1 MTHPS
6 KYMQSQKRI
15 EELHRLLHEHGH
27 KYYVLD
33 APTISDSEYDELFR
47 ELLALEK
54 AHPELIT
61 PDSPSQ
67 RIGGAP
73 LDKFSQVEHRYP
85 MLSLENAFN
94 DEDLREFEARLHR
107 FLSQG
112 LTLSYVAEPKLD
124 GLAVELVY
132 ENGSLV
138 QGSTRGDGRVGED
151 ITAQLKTVN
160 AIPLKLINEP
170 PTLLEVRGE
179 VFMGLAGLEK
189 LNASQMRMGKEP
201 FANPRNAAA
210 GSLRQL
216 DPRIT
221 ASRPLDFY
229 AYGVSLPADT
239 GRQSQFEMLQSL
251 RELGLPVNEHIRKC
265 HSIEEVI
272 EAYHQLVEIRH
283 QLPYEIDGMVVK
295 VDDFGLQERLGN
307 KARAPRWA
315 IACKFPAIQATT
327 TLRSVEFQ
335 VGRTGAV
342 TPVAILEPVVVGGVT
357 VSRATL
363 HNQDE
368 MERKD
373 LHIGDKVFI
382 QRAGDV
388 IPEIVKAVVEERA
401 EDAQPIRMP
410 ENCPVCEH
418 PLEKPAGEAVTRC
431 HNPHCDAQRLRS
443 LIHFTSKAG
452 LDIEGLGKKYVEQL
466 YELKIIQDIPDI
478 FELGSRRHKLA
489 SLDGWGLKSAD
500 NVIAAIN
507 DRRTPSLSKFIAAL
521 GIRFVGEV
529 SAASLEN
536 HFQELDK
543 LAAASHDDLLEVD
556 GIGEQAASSIV
567 DYFSDDKV
575 QAMLVRLKEAGVS
588 PVAVQPV
595 TGEGGS
601 APLAEMVILFTG
613 SLQSISRS
621 EAKKLV
627 KDNGGTIA
635 TGVTKKT
642 THVVVGEKAGSK
654 LKKAQEMNKTILT
667 EEEFLQLVSG

>member
-1 MTHPS
+1 
-6 KYMQSQKRI
+6 MQPQKRI
-15 EELHRLLHEHGH
+15 EELHRLLQEHAH

-33 APTISDSEYDELFR
+33 APTISDSEYDALFQ

-67 RIGGAP
+67 RVGGVA

-94 DEDLREFEARLHR
+94 DDDLREFEARLRR

-132 ENGSLV
+132 ENGLLV
-138 QGSTRGDGRVGED
+138 QGSTRGDGKVGED
-151 ITAQLKTVN
+151 ITAQLKTVRS
-160 AIPLKLINEP
+160 IPLRLLGSP
-170 PTLLEVRGE
+170 PPLLEVRGE
-179 VFMGLAGLEK
+179 VFMALAGLER
-189 LNASQMRMGKEP
+189 LNSSQIRMGREP

-216 DPRIT
+216 NPKIT

-239 GRQSQFEMLQSL
+239 GRNGQYDMLQSL
-251 RELGLPVNEHIRKC
+251 KTYGLPVNEHVRKC
-265 HSIEEVI
+265 ETIEAVI
-272 EAYHQLVEIRH
+272 EAYHQMLEIRH

-315 IACKFPAIQATT
+315 TACKFPAIQATT
-327 TLRSVEFQ
+327 LLRSVEFQ

-373 LHIGDKVFI
+373 LHIGDKVFV

-410 ENCPVCEH
+410 ENCPVCQH

-466 YELKIIQDIPDI
+466 FELKIIEDVPDI
-478 FELGSRRHKLA
+478 FGLHSRRHKLA

-500 NVIAAIN
+500 KVIAAIN
-507 DRRTPSLSKFIAAL
+507 SRRNPPLSKFLAAL
-521 GIRFVGEV
+521 GIRFIGEV
-529 SAASLEN
+529 SATSLEN

-543 LAAASHDDLLEVD
+543 LAAASHDELLEVD

-567 DYFSDDKV
+567 EYFSDEKV
-575 QAMLVRLKEAGVS
+575 QAMLVRLKDAGVS
-588 PVAVQPV
+588 PVAIQPV
-595 TGEGGS
+595 AGEGGT
-601 APLAEMVILFTG
+601 APLADMVILFTG
-613 SLQSISRS
+613 SLQTISRS

-667 EEEFLQLVSG
+667 EEEFLQMIRQ